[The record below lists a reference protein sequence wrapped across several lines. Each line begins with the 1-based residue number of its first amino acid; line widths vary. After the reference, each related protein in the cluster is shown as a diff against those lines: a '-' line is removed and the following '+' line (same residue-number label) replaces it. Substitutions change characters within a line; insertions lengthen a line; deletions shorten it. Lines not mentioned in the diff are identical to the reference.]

1 MSSMVQDIL
10 HNKFHA
16 VSFRYKGVAY
26 GFAGWWIL
34 YWGDEW
40 VEENTK
46 EYDTK
51 EDFLQDRVFDGRTL
65 DQAFADGDITDV
77 DFEFEP

>member
-1 MSSMVQDIL
+1 MNDLIQAIL
-10 HNKFHA
+10 DNKFHA
-16 VSFRYKGVAY
+16 VSFRYKGTFY

-40 VEENTK
+40 DEEKTK

-51 EDFLQDRVFDGRTL
+51 DEFLQDRIFDGRTL
-65 DQAFADGDITDV
+65 EEAQADITDI
-77 DFEFEP
+77 DLEFEPE